1 MKISKILLL
10 FISIGFIVFGSV
22 FIANGFQTTTYH
34 ITPNSEDKQDQSS
47 TKSSHS
53 NERASKAKHASVPKQ
68 KVHKKSD
75 NGSSSV
81 SEKLNTSA
89 RSDSSSSTS
98 MSSSS
103 SSDSGSSSG
112 STNSTPEQKA
122 NPKASGS
129 NTNHS
134 STSNAADSSN
144 QALINVEIKGY
155 DNKNISGSVAFTDGM
170 TAFRALQMLT
180 GSKNIDLDY
189 SGSGSTAYIKSIN
202 GQSAGDKSAQS
213 GWIYKVNGKSP
224 NVSAGSFKL
233 QDGDTLAWIY
243 QE

>member
-10 FISIGFIVFGSV
+10 LVSIGFIVFGSV
-22 FIANGFQTTTYH
+22 FIANGFQTTTHH
-34 ITPNSEDKQDQSS
+34 ITPNSADKQDQSS
-47 TKSSHS
+47 AKPSHS
-53 NERASKAKHASVPKQ
+53 NEGVSNARHTVPKQ
-68 KVHKKSD
+68 KVNKKGD

-89 RSDSSSSTS
+89 RSDSSSRTS

-112 STNSTPEQKA
+112 STNSTSEQKA

-129 NTNHS
+129 STDHS

-155 DNKNISGSVAFTDGM
+155 DNKDISGSVEFTDGM
-170 TAFRALQMLT
+170 TAFHALQMLT

-189 SGSGSTAYIKSIN
+189 SGSGSTAYVKSIN

-224 NVSAGSFKL
+224 SVSAGSFKL
-233 QDGDTLAWIY
+233 QDGDTLVWMY